1 MTVAACLTNEEKEKK
16 MKSATESSQRK
27 RETEDET
34 KQVMP
39 LPIESPDSMHKL
51 EWLDDVLFDNTDLQ
65 KLETLQPEST
75 LGERRR
81 FLKARKHCVK
91 AASAQLGT
99 YLQWRDD
106 NRLEE
111 FFPSTFTTDVGDW
124 MSAARGALEI
134 ANESGHHVNPPK
146 LPRLVSVFEGKDFV
160 VCKNGAR
167 VIHVLPCQLDSNLAA
182 PSTYALAVAM
192 YLDRKLDRNCTEKV
206 TVVIDIRFGK
216 GWTNPS
222 SVSIVP
228 FIKLV
233 VGLLNTYFPERLSRC
248 ILFPLPRAA
257 TMLFNTAKSYL
268 DPDTAAKIQVC
279 SGAGSIDAPVPDK
292 VSNFIDRHAIDI
304 MEQRRKSFFL

>member
-1 MTVAACLTNEEKEKK
+1 

-134 ANESGHHVNPPK
+134 ANESGHH
-146 LPRLVSVFEGKDFV
+146 
-160 VCKNGAR
+160 
-167 VIHVLPCQLDSNLAA
+167 
-182 PSTYALAVAM
+182 
-192 YLDRKLDRNCTEKV
+192 
-206 TVVIDIRFGK
+206 
-216 GWTNPS
+216 
-222 SVSIVP
+222 
-228 FIKLV
+228 
-233 VGLLNTYFPERLSRC
+233 
-248 ILFPLPRAA
+248 
-257 TMLFNTAKSYL
+257 
-268 DPDTAAKIQVC
+268 
-279 SGAGSIDAPVPDK
+279 
-292 VSNFIDRHAIDI
+292 
-304 MEQRRKSFFL
+304 